1 MDSEIAR
8 ASSGSKACAV
18 CLNGWLR
25 QDSGSSF
32 AGRLSSTGSNR
43 VMCINSL
50 LNHMAIMGCQG
61 QCMRWCM
68 PAEPSTAP
76 TTLTSRLHIT
86 RCSTEEGERICCTRC
101 GRRRII
107 TQPQATAARSAKV
120 SHRVWSSGL
129 PESHSASAM
138 ATAAAVQPCLWL

>member
-1 MDSEIAR
+1 MAMDSEIAR

-86 RCSTEEGERICCTRC
+86 RCSTEEG
-101 GRRRII
+101 
-107 TQPQATAARSAKV
+107 RSEEHTSELQSPDHLVCRLLLEKKKTYT
-120 SHRVWSSGL
+120 
-129 PESHSASAM
+129 P
-138 ATAAAVQPCLWL
+138 TINT